1 MNKGFQRV
9 LDYLISAAENQAR
22 QGREFE
28 RLMKAYFI
36 QDPLYE
42 GRFSDVWLWS
52 EWAKRRS
59 DFDASDTGIDL
70 VAKEKKGGYCAV
82 QCKCHSPGTRIS
94 KKAIDS
100 FISASDREPFTS
112 RMVVDTGAGWGPNAK
127 KTIEDLKTPCSV
139 MRFSDLAARPIDWPN
154 LVRARPEDLVVRRKP
169 FGLHRHQQQAL
180 NSVVRGF
187 EKHDRGK
194 LIMACGTGK
203 TFTAL
208 RIAERMAG
216 AGGRVLYL
224 VPSISLFAQAMRE
237 WAMQRRISHRYIG
250 VCSDTRAGS
259 EDEDASL
266 QELEIPVS
274 TDLEKTTAELRKRPR
289 DAMTVVFCTYQSL
302 DIIRQAQAKG
312 APAFDLALCDEAHR
326 TTGVDRPGDRTSPFV
341 LVHDDGEICAKKRLY
356 MTATPRLYTEGA
368 KAKAANRDAE
378 VFSMDDSETYG
389 PEFHCLPFSRAVEQ
403 NLLSDYKVVVLA
415 ISEQCVDPAMQ
426 EYLAEDGTEIGITD
440 AAKIIG
446 CWRALQNPESR
457 SSGNGKSPHLARAI
471 AFTNT
476 IKSSRRLAEHW
487 GGVVQN
493 AIEQLPDAGQD
504 SAFRCETDHVD
515 GKSHALDRKAKI
527 EWLKGDSENACR
539 ILSNARCL
547 SEGIDVPALDA
558 VLFMSP
564 KNSPVDIVQAVGRA
578 MRKSRGKKYGYIVLP
593 VAVPANTDP
602 TVALDDNE
610 RFAAVWSVLRA
621 LRSHDDRFDA
631 EINKIDLNRKPTKRI
646 IFSVV
651 DEPDADNGSARES
664 LTFPLLDIPPDAIF
678 AKIVEKCG
686 DRKYWETW
694 AKDVADIFERLV
706 QRVRGLLGNPENAK
720 LVRQF
725 GRFHKD
731 LRESINSS
739 ISRDDAVNMMAQH
752 VLTRPVFEALFD
764 QYDFAASNPVAK
776 ALDKLHKQFV
786 KFGLESETQGLES
799 FYRSVQMRAQGLD
812 SSAARQRVLME
823 LYEKFFATAMKKD
836 AARLGI
842 VYTPVEVVDF
852 ILKSADHVLR
862 EEFGRSI
869 SDKNVHVL
877 DPFTGTGIFLAR
889 LLQPELGLIQ
899 DSDFLRK
906 YRRELHANEL
916 VLLAYYIATVHIEEA
931 FHGRCNARSSYEPFG
946 GIALTDT
953 FNLHT
958 ERTGFPKDWLPDNSK
973 RVERQQKTP
982 IQVIIGNPPWSAG
995 QRSSADENPNTD
1007 YPEMEQRVADTYV
1020 AQSTAT
1026 LKNSLYDTYKMAIRW
1041 ASDRIKDEG
1050 VVAFVTN
1057 GSWID
1062 GNADSGVR
1070 ACLAKEFNSI
1080 HVLNLRGNQR
1090 TQGELSRREGGKV
1103 FGQGSRAPV
1112 AITILVRNP
1121 NAGHEGCSI
1130 HYHDIGDYLK
1140 REEKL
1145 SSLQKAESIAGVE
1158 DWQTIVPNAHYD
1170 WINQRHEAF
1179 QALYPIG
1186 LKTVKAGKSDEA
1198 IFRLYSR
1205 GYATSRDAYIYSFS
1219 KDACAENARKM
1230 VENYRAALAELE
1242 NLPNATRADVE
1253 DIARHHS
1260 SNLRWDL
1267 NLRNNLRSKKSIS
1280 YQRKHIVKCQYRP
1293 FVKQHCYLEYVL
1305 ANSKYQMDRVFPF
1318 GVGENR
1324 AICVTGK
1331 GSTKTFSALV
1341 TDTMPDLELISKSQC
1356 FPRYRYILPQDT
1368 VQNGLLSSESS
1379 LERID
1384 NITDIA
1390 LQEFRARCGDPSI
1403 NKDDIFDYVYGV
1415 LHAPD
1420 YGRRFANDLAKEL
1433 PRIPIA
1439 ENFRDF
1445 IKAGRKLASL
1455 HLGYE
1460 TCEEVP
1466 LEVVPICDRDPLEI
1480 EPISDGDLKP
1490 EDFRIGAKKMGF
1502 TDTKYD
1508 TLRVNDHIGLRRIPA
1523 AAQAYKVNGRTPLE
1537 WLIDRYR
1544 VTRDKES
1551 GIVNDPNDWFADPR
1565 DIVSVVGRLAYV
1577 SKESAG
1583 IIARLP
1589 DLVADEL
1596 RDIPYEPSHAEL
1608 CRRDSIIIATSPQ
1621 EPEDQ
1626 AFIDAVTDWSE

>member
-1 MNKGFQRV
+1 MNKGFQHV
-9 LDYLISAAENQAR
+9 LDYLISAVENQAR

-52 EWAKRRS
+52 EWAKRRP
-59 DFDASDTGIDL
+59 DFDAGDTGIDL
-70 VAKEKKGGYCAV
+70 VAREKKGGYCAV

-112 RMVVDTGAGWGPNAK
+112 RMVVDTGASWGPNAK
-127 KTIEDLKTPCSV
+127 KTIENLKTPCSV
-139 MRFSDLAARPIDWPN
+139 VRFNDLATRPIDWPN
-154 LVRARPEDLVVRRKP
+154 LARARPEDLVVRREP
-169 FGLHRHQQQAL
+169 FGLRRHQQQAL

-237 WAMQRRISHRYIG
+237 WAMQRRIPHRYVG
-250 VCSDTRAGS
+250 VCSDTRAGR
-259 EDEDASL
+259 EDEDSSL

-274 TDLEKTTAELRKRPR
+274 TDLEKIAAELCKRPR
-289 DAMTVVFCTYQSL
+289 GAMTVVFCTYQSL

-326 TTGVDRPGDRTSPFV
+326 TTGVDQPGDRTSPFV
-341 LVHDDGEICAKKRLY
+341 LIHDDGEIRARKRLY

-368 KAKAANRDAE
+368 KAKAANREAE
-378 VFSMDDSETYG
+378 VFSMDDLETYG

-426 EYLAEDGTEIGITD
+426 EYLATDGTEIGITD
-440 AAKIIG
+440 AAKIVG

-457 SSGNGKSPHLARAI
+457 SSGNGKLPHLARAI

-487 GGVVQN
+487 GGIVQS

-564 KNSPVDIVQAVGRA
+564 RNSPVDIVQAVGRA

-602 TVALDDNE
+602 AVALDDNE
-610 RFAAVWSVLRA
+610 RFATLWSVLRA

-646 IFSVV
+646 IFNVV
-651 DEPDADNGSARES
+651 GELGTDNGPAQEN
-664 LTFPLLDIPPDAIF
+664 LTFPLLDLPPDAIF

-686 DRKYWETW
+686 DRRYWETW
-694 AKDVADIFERLV
+694 AKDVADIFVRLV
-706 QRVRGLLGNPENAK
+706 QRVNGLLRNSEHVK

-725 GRFHKD
+725 DRFHKD
-731 LRESINSS
+731 LKESINSS

-752 VLTRPVFEALFD
+752 ILTRPVFEALFD

-786 KFGLESETQGLES
+786 KSGLESETQGLKS
-799 FYRSVQMRAQGLD
+799 FYLSVQDRARELD
-812 SSAARQRVLME
+812 NSEARQRVLME

-836 AARLGI
+836 ADRLGI
-842 VYTPVEVVDF
+842 VYTPMEVVDF
-852 ILKSADHVLR
+852 ILKSADRVLR

-869 SDKNVHVL
+869 SGKNVHVL

-889 LLQPELGLIQ
+889 LLQSELGLIQ

-931 FHGRCNARSSYEPFG
+931 FHGRRSTRSAYEPFG
-946 GIALTDT
+946 GIVLTDT

-958 ERTGFPKDWLPDNSK
+958 DRAGFPKDWLPGNSK

-982 IQVIIGNPPWSAG
+982 IQVIVGNPPWSTG
-995 QRSSADENPNTD
+995 QKSAADENPNID
-1007 YPEMEQRVADTYV
+1007 YPEIEKRVSDTYARRSKV
-1020 AQSTAT
+1020 
-1026 LKNSLYDTYKMAIRW
+1026 KNNSIYDTYKMAIRW
-1041 ASDRIKDEG
+1041 ASDRINDEG
-1050 VVAFVTN
+1050 IVAFVTN

-1062 GNADSGVR
+1062 SNTDSGVR
-1070 ACLAKEFNSI
+1070 ACLAEEFSSI
-1080 HVLNLRGNQR
+1080 YVLNLRGNAR
-1090 TQGELSRREGGKV
+1090 TSGDLRRKEGDNV

-1112 AITILVRNP
+1112 SIIVLVKNS
-1121 NAGHEGCSI
+1121 NAAHNGCRI
-1130 HYHDIGDYLK
+1130 HYHDIRAYLK

-1145 SSLQKAESIAGVE
+1145 SLLREAESISGIR
-1158 DWQTIVPNAHYD
+1158 DWQEINPNAHHD
-1170 WINQRHEAF
+1170 WINQRSEVF
-1179 QALYPIG
+1179 QLLYPIG
-1186 LKTVKAGKSDEA
+1186 SKEVKAGKTNQAVFTLFSG
-1198 IFRLYSR
+1198 
-1205 GYATSRDAYIYSFS
+1205 GYQTRRDAYTYNFS
-1219 KDACAENARKM
+1219 RDVCARNARKM
-1230 VENYRAALAELE
+1230 VEDYCAALEELE
-1242 NLPNATRADVE
+1242 SISNVTQADIDNVV
-1253 DIARHHS
+1253 RRHS
-1260 SNLRWDL
+1260 SNLPWDP
-1267 NLRNNLRSKKSIS
+1267 NLKNRLKRKKSIS
-1280 YQRKHIVKCQYRP
+1280 YRQKYIVQCQYRP
-1293 FVKQHCYLEYVL
+1293 FIKQHCYLEYVL
-1305 ANSKYQMDRVFPF
+1305 ASSKYQMDRVFPR
-1318 GVGENR
+1318 GSGENR
-1324 AICVTGK
+1324 AICVTGP
-1331 GSTKTFSALV
+1331 STQTKTFSALI
-1341 TDTMPDLELISKSQC
+1341 TDTMPDLHLIAQSQC
-1356 FPRYRYILPQDT
+1356 FPRYRYELPVDADQRNLLGDKP
-1368 VQNGLLSSESS
+1368 GLQ
-1379 LERID
+1379 RVD
-1384 NITDIA
+1384 NITDAA
-1390 LQEFRARCGDPSI
+1390 LLEFQARCGDPSI
-1403 NKDDIFDYVYGV
+1403 TKDDIFDYVYGV

-1420 YGRRFANDLAKEL
+1420 YGWRFANDLAKEL

-1445 IKAGRKLASL
+1445 AEAGRKLARL

-1460 TCEEVP
+1460 TCEVVP
-1466 LEVVPICDRDPLEI
+1466 LEIVPICDRDPLEV
-1480 EPISDGDLKP
+1480 EPIPDGKLKP
-1490 EDFRIGAKKMGF
+1490 ENFRIGVKKMAF

-1508 TLRVNDHIGLRRIPA
+1508 TLRINDHIGLRRIPA

-1544 VTRDKES
+1544 VTQDRES
-1551 GIVNDPNDWFADPR
+1551 GIVNDPNDWFNDPR
-1565 DIVSVVGRLAYV
+1565 DIVSVVGRIAYV

-1589 DLVADEL
+1589 DLMADEL
-1596 RDIPYEPSHAEL
+1596 RDVPYEPSHAEL